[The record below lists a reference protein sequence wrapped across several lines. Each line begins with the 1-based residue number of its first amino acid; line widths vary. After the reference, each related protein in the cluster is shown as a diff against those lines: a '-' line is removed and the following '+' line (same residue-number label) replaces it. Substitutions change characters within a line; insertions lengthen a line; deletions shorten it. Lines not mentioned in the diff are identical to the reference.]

1 MKYIII
7 SMISFN
13 CMAFTATLKVTQFN
27 TFETVKTNNF
37 NSSNVIKSSKQLRDN
52 IKKLQNDQVKQNKE
66 LKQ

>member
-1 MKYIII
+1 
-7 SMISFN
+7 
-13 CMAFTATLKVTQFN
+13 MAFTATLKVTQFN